1 MAIRWQSDGNQMAI
15 RWQSYRS
22 AIPTKLNHNYTH
34 LPALLLPCLPMTHD
48 LKNAITTPP
57 PRSQSDSTHPLLPP
71 CNHPLDLETTLRVPL
86 HLPLC
91 HCLFVASCRRAIRST
106 VRCGHQEQQ
115 STRSSRKGKSLKS
128 DRMRGV
134 PADARSSVLNL
145 SSTRPFNASE
155 CRLQSQSNHHMRRK
169 YHNHT
174 PAEVRSSSKRRL
186 SSSRHAATLRLLCS

>member
-1 MAIRWQSDGNQMAI
+1 MAI

-34 LPALLLPCLPMTHD
+34 LPALLLPCLPMTSRMQSR
-48 LKNAITTPP
+48 P
-57 PRSQSDSTHPLLPP
+57 PRHDHNQTPL
-71 CNHPLDLETTLRVPL
+71 
-86 HLPLC
+86 
-91 HCLFVASCRRAIRST
+91 
-106 VRCGHQEQQ
+106 
-115 STRSSRKGKSLKS
+115 TRSSRHAITRSTSRRLFACRCTCRCAIASSWRAADVQSAAQS
-128 DRMRGV
+128 DVWSSGTAINGHLEKVSQIKVRSDERGV

-145 SSTRPFNASE
+145 SSTRPFNASD

-174 PAEVRSSSKRRL
+174 PAEVRASSKRRL

>member
-15 RWQSYRS
+15 LSFS
-22 AIPTKLNHNYTH
+22 YTH
-34 LPALLLPCLPMTHD
+34 ETQSQSHSPTHSPPAMPTHD

-145 SSTRPFNASE
+145 SSTRPFNASD

>member
-34 LPALLLPCLPMTHD
+34 LPALLLPCLPMTSRMQSRPPRHD
-48 LKNAITTPP
+48 HNQTPLTRSSRHAIT
-57 PRSQSDSTHPLLPP
+57 RSTSRRLFACRCTCRCAIASSWRAADVQSAAQSD
-71 CNHPLDLETTLRVPL
+71 V
-86 HLPLC
+86 
-91 HCLFVASCRRAIRST
+91 VIRNSN
-106 VRCGHQEQQ
+106 Q
-115 STRSSRKGKSLKS
+115 RSSRKGKSLKS